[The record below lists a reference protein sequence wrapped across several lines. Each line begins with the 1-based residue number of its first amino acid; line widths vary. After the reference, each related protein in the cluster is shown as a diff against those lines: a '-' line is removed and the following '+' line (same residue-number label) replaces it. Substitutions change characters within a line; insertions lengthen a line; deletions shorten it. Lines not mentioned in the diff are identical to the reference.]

1 MSIVPHYPQPLEDE
15 DNRPFLEGWR
25 SGRLF
30 LQQSRQG
37 GPLFFY
43 PRPICPYS
51 GSRDLIW
58 KEVSGKGWI
67 VSYSLVMRPNDPSFN
82 DEVPIILAEIEL
94 EEGASLLGRLVHAD
108 VAKVKRGASV
118 ELLPPSQAVRY
129 PLPAF
134 QLAEARWI
142 TNRQRA
148 ETPPSA

>member
-1 MSIVPHYPQPLEDE
+1 MSAVPHYPQPIEDE
-15 DNRPFLEGWR
+15 DNRPFLDGWR

-51 GSRDLIW
+51 GSRDLEW
-58 KEVSGKGWI
+58 KEVSGMGRI

-94 EEGASLLGRLVHAD
+94 EEGASLLGRIVQTDATR
-108 VAKVKRGASV
+108 VGSGASV
-118 ELLPPSQAVRY
+118 ELLPPTQAGRY

-134 QLAEARWI
+134 RLAE
-142 TNRQRA
+142 T
-148 ETPPSA
+148 S